1 MAGAVHKSDTP
12 VLPGVAVRPV
22 GAPGT
27 EEGVGGAPTDGGCT
41 GGGNGA
47 VGVADATADTGPV
60 PAELTALI
68 RNWYA
73 VPFVRP
79 VTVADVVVL
88 VPSLNVLHELALVV
102 LYCMV

>member
-1 MAGAVHKSDTP
+1 MLEPLSGGAVHERDMLA
-12 VLPGVAVRPV
+12 LPGVAVRPV

-27 EEGVGGAPTDGGCT
+27 VLGV
-41 GGGNGA
+41 A
-47 VGVADATADTGPV
+47 VTVADALPV

-73 VPFVRP
+73 VPFARP

-88 VPSLNVLHELALVV
+88 VPSEYVLHEPALAV

>member
-1 MAGAVHKSDTP
+1 MAAK
-12 VLPGVAVRPV
+12 PV

-27 EEGVGGAPTDGGCT
+27 VA

-47 VGVADATADTGPV
+47 VGVADITVDTEPI
-60 PAELTALI
+60 PAELAAVI

-73 VPFVRP
+73 VPFARP